1 MDARA
6 GNDGAGNDGAGN
18 HEAGSDAT
26 GSREVVVGL
35 DPRDGSRAAISW
47 AAEEAALR
55 GLPLRLVVAVPWL
68 ADTRHVDAEPQRV
81 SLRAQAGRIL
91 ESAAAWAADEYA
103 LPELVLEVYDGSPV
117 AALTAG
123 SRHAQA
129 VVVGSRDLNRL
140 EEVLSA
146 GSVVVPL
153 TARARC
159 PVVVVREPPAGR
171 SRRPR
176 LVVGVDARSP
186 SAAALGFA
194 FGEAAVRGVALD
206 AVSVSEPPVLP
217 FTRRKRAG
225 ERQRGTLAGTV
236 ADWSGRYPG
245 VAVAEEVLSGDPVEE
260 LVRASTSVVAVVV
273 GRSPRRAGAGLRTG
287 RVVHGLLHRA
297 DCPVIVVPP
306 Q

>member
-6 GNDGAGNDGAGN
+6 GNDGAGNDVTGN
-18 HEAGSDAT
+18 
-26 GSREVVVGL
+26 REVIVGL
-35 DPRDGSRAAISW
+35 DPRDRSRAAISW

-68 ADTRHVDAEPQRV
+68 VDTQHVDAEPQRV
-81 SLRAQAGRIL
+81 SLRAQAGRVL
-91 ESAAAWAADEYA
+91 ESAAAWATDEYA
-103 LPELVLEVYDGSPV
+103 LPELVTEVYDGSPV

-123 SRHAQA
+123 SRHAQS
-129 VVVGSRDLNRL
+129 VVVGSRGLNRL

-171 SRRPR
+171 ARPR

-194 FGEAAVRGVALD
+194 FDEAAVRGVALD

-217 FTRRKRAG
+217 FTRRERAR
-225 ERQRGTLAGTV
+225 ERQRGLLAETV
-236 ADWSGRYPG
+236 AEWSGRCPG
-245 VAVAEEVLSGDPVEE
+245 VAVAEEVVSGDPLQE
-260 LVRASTSVVAVVV
+260 LVRASTSAVAVVV
-273 GRSPRRAGAGLRTG
+273 GRSHRRAGTGNRVG
-287 RVVHGLLHRA
+287 RVVRGLLHRA
-297 DCPVIVVPP
+297 GCPVVVVPP

>member
-6 GNDGAGNDGAGN
+6 GNHGAGND
-18 HEAGSDAT
+18 AT
-26 GSREVVVGL
+26 GDREVIVGL
-35 DPRDGSRAAISW
+35 DPRDRSRAAISW

-55 GLPLRLVVAVPWL
+55 GIPLRLVVAVPWL
-68 ADTRHVDAEPQRV
+68 VDTRRVDAEPRRL
-81 SLRAQAGRIL
+81 SLRAQAGQML
-91 ESAAAWAADEYA
+91 ESAASWASDEYA
-103 LPELVLEVYDGSPV
+103 LAELVMEVYDGSPV

-123 SRHAQA
+123 SRHAQT
-129 VVVGSRDLNRL
+129 VVVGSRGLNRL

-171 SRRPR
+171 ARRPR
-176 LVVGVDARSP
+176 LVVGVDTRSP

-194 FGEAAVRGVALD
+194 FDEAAVRGVALD
-206 AVSVSEPPVLP
+206 AVSVTEPPVLP

-225 ERQRGTLAGTV
+225 ERQRGLLARAM

-245 VAVAEEVLSGDPVEE
+245 VAVTEEVLSGDPVEE
-260 LVRASTSVVAVVV
+260 LVRASTSAVAVVV
-273 GRSPRRAGAGLRTG
+273 GRSHRRAGTGIRVG

-297 DCPVIVVPP
+297 GCPVVVVPP